1 MILVIGATYTKS
13 MNKIS
18 AIKMTYLSEATTM
31 VEQVNK
37 KDKKFAISFSHNRR
51 SGY

>member
-18 AIKMTYLSEATTM
+18 AIKMTYLSEATSM
-31 VEQVNK
+31 VEQVNQ
-37 KDKKFAISFSHNRR
+37 KDTNFAISFSHNRGT
-51 SGY
+51 GY